1 MADDLEA
8 IVSIPWDL
16 EGESCPSNVD
26 EELALLEHEETC
38 EDIFPYNFE
47 IALSFIDENEAA
59 MEEEIADAVSE
70 ISGEKNFP
78 CESCDKICKSKGGL
92 ARHRNA
98 KHRRRTA
105 KEKENVSS
113 SNISLTKEELKS
125 IVDKVKKKIKDDA
138 FWDSEMTSNMASIT
152 SNDSLYNNILPIY
165 ERFCRK
171 LNQDSFLTDFYELI
185 PNSSGLLQ
193 SENKQLCSLI
203 MILIPD
209 HLVLLSKGVCT
220 VNDQEAA
227 VASTSSGRT
236 EILSRLDENERGP
249 LSYIAGYVLSNLK
262 KKSKNKPNDELQ
274 IILEHMTNSGE
285 ENRYIEARS
294 RGGLVTPCED
304 LVKLLEVVEILFRQ
318 FIEKQP
324 TVVKSIPCDK
334 LCNDAIGSPL
344 LKSLWDNIM
353 QGCGN
358 NISKQTGK
366 LCLEN
371 IVKLYLSVRSFSYA
385 KDYISKFK
393 MQQKAKKSKGL
404 RKELKK
410 YSESKK

>member
-1 MADDLEA
+1 M
-8 IVSIPWDL
+8 
-16 EGESCPSNVD
+16 ND
-26 EELALLEHEETC
+26 E
-38 EDIFPYNFE
+38 
-47 IALSFIDENEAA
+47 
-59 MEEEIADAVSE
+59 
-70 ISGEKNFP
+70 
-78 CESCDKICKSKGGL
+78 
-92 ARHRNA
+92 
-98 KHRRRTA
+98 
-105 KEKENVSS
+105 
-113 SNISLTKEELKS
+113 
-125 IVDKVKKKIKDDA
+125 
-138 FWDSEMTSNMASIT
+138 
-152 SNDSLYNNILPIY
+152 
-165 ERFCRK
+165 
-171 LNQDSFLTDFYELI
+171 
-185 PNSSGLLQ
+185 
-193 SENKQLCSLI
+193 
-203 MILIPD
+203 
-209 HLVLLSKGVCT
+209 
-220 VNDQEAA
+220 EAA
-227 VASTSSGRT
+227 VASTSSGQT

-249 LSYIAGYVLSNLK
+249 LSYIPGYVLSNLK

-334 LCNDAIGSPL
+334 LCNDAIDSPL

-358 NISKQTGK
+358 NVSKQTGK

-371 IVKLYLSVRSFSYA
+371 IVKLYLRVCSFSYA

-393 MQQKAKKSKGL
+393 IQQKAKKSKGL

>member
-16 EGESCPSNVD
+16 EGESSSTNVD
-26 EELALLEHEETC
+26 EELALLEHEQTC

-92 ARHRNA
+92 TRHKNA
-98 KHRRRTA
+98 KHGNRSTA
-105 KEKENVSS
+105 GKDNVSS
-113 SNISLTKEELKS
+113 SNISLTKESLKS
-125 IVDKVKKKIKDDA
+125 IVDKVKRKIKDDT

-152 SNDSLYNNILPIY
+152 SNDSLYNEILPIY

-171 LNQDSFLTDFYELI
+171 INQDSFLTDFYELI
-185 PNSSGLLQ
+185 PNSSCLLQ

-209 HLVLLSKGVCT
+209 HLVSLSKGVCNI
-220 VNDQEAA
+220 NDQELAI
-227 VASTSSGRT
+227 ASTSSAQT
-236 EILSRLDENERGP
+236 EICSRLDENEHGP

-262 KKSKNKPNDELQ
+262 RKSKNKSNDELQ
-274 IILEHMTNSGE
+274 IVLEHMINSGL
-285 ENRYIEARS
+285 ENAYIEARS

-318 FIEKQP
+318 CIGKQP
-324 TVVKSIPCDK
+324 TVKNIPCDK
-334 LCNDAIGSPL
+334 LCNDAIDSPL
-344 LKSLWDNIM
+344 IKSLWDNIM

-358 NISKQTGK
+358 NISKQTSK

-371 IVKLYLSVRSFSYA
+371 IIKLYLRVRSFSYA
-385 KDYISKFK
+385 KDVISKFK
-393 MQQKAKKSKGL
+393 IQQKAKKSKGL

-410 YSESKK
+410 YSEDKQ

>member
-16 EGESCPSNVD
+16 EGESCSTNVD

-38 EDIFPYNFE
+38 EDVFPYNFE

-92 ARHRNA
+92 TRHKNA
-98 KHRRRTA
+98 KHGNISTA
-105 KEKENVSS
+105 GKDNGSS
-113 SNISLTKEELKS
+113 SNISLTKEDLKS
-125 IVDKVKKKIKDDA
+125 IVDKVKKKIKDDT

-152 SNDSLYNNILPIY
+152 SNDSLYNEILPIY
-165 ERFCRK
+165 ERFRRK

-185 PNSSGLLQ
+185 PNSSCLLQ
-193 SENKQLCSLI
+193 SENEQLCSLI

-209 HLVLLSKGVCT
+209 HLVSLSKGVS
-220 VNDQEAA
+220 NINYQEPAI
-227 VASTSSGRT
+227 ASTSSVQT
-236 EILSRLDENERGP
+236 EISSRLDENERGP

-262 KKSKNKPNDELQ
+262 RKSKNKHNDELQ
-274 IILEHMTNSGE
+274 IILEHMINSGL
-285 ENRYIEARS
+285 ENAYIEARS

-318 FIEKQP
+318 FIGNQP
-324 TVVKSIPCDK
+324 TVKSIPCDK
-334 LCNDAIGSPL
+334 LCNDAIDSTL
-344 LKSLWDNIM
+344 IKSLWDNII

-358 NISKQTGK
+358 NISKQTSK

-371 IVKLYLSVRSFSYA
+371 IVKLYLRVRSFSYA
-385 KDYISKFK
+385 KDIISKFK
-393 MQQKAKKSKGL
+393 IQQKAKKSKGL

-410 YSESKK
+410 YSEDKQ

>member
-8 IVSIPWDL
+8 IVSIPCDL
-16 EGESCPSNVD
+16 EGESCSTNVD

-38 EDIFPYNFE
+38 EDVFPYNFE

-70 ISGEKNFP
+70 ISGEKTFP

-92 ARHRNA
+92 TRHKNA
-98 KHRRRTA
+98 KHGNRSTVG
-105 KEKENVSS
+105 KDNVSS
-113 SNISLTKEELKS
+113 SNISLTKEDLKS
-125 IVDKVKKKIKDDA
+125 IVDKVKKKIKDDT
-138 FWDSEMTSNMASIT
+138 FWDSEMTSNMASVT
-152 SNDSLYNNILPIY
+152 SNDSLYNEILPIY
-165 ERFCRK
+165 ERLRRK

-185 PNSSGLLQ
+185 PNSSCLLE
-193 SENKQLCSLI
+193 SENEQLCGHI

-209 HLVLLSKGVCT
+209 HLVSLSKGVSNI
-220 VNDQEAA
+220 NDQEPAI
-227 VASTSSGRT
+227 ASTSSVQT
-236 EILSRLDENERGP
+236 EISSRLDENERGP

-262 KKSKNKPNDELQ
+262 RKSKNKHNDELQ
-274 IILEHMTNSGE
+274 IILEHMINSGL
-285 ENRYIEARS
+285 ENAYIEARS

-318 FIEKQP
+318 FIGNQP
-324 TVVKSIPCDK
+324 TVKNIPCDK
-334 LCNDAIGSPL
+334 LCNDANDSTLI
-344 LKSLWDNIM
+344 KSLWDNVI

-358 NISKQTGK
+358 NKSKQTSK

-371 IVKLYLSVRSFSYA
+371 IVKLYLRVRSFSYA
-385 KDYISKFK
+385 KDIISKFK
-393 MQQKAKKSKGL
+393 IQQKAKKRKGL

-410 YSESKK
+410 YSEDKQ

>member
-16 EGESCPSNVD
+16 EGESCSTNVD

-38 EDIFPYNFE
+38 EDVFPYNFE

-92 ARHRNA
+92 TRHKNA
-98 KHRRRTA
+98 KHGNRSTA
-105 KEKENVSS
+105 GKDNVSS
-113 SNISLTKEELKS
+113 SNISLTKEDLKS
-125 IVDKVKKKIKDDA
+125 IVDKVKKKIKDDT

-152 SNDSLYNNILPIY
+152 SNDSLYNEILPIY
-165 ERFCRK
+165 ERFRRK

-185 PNSSGLLQ
+185 PNSSCLLQ
-193 SENKQLCSLI
+193 SENEQLCSLI

-209 HLVLLSKGVCT
+209 HLVSLSKGVSNI
-220 VNDQEAA
+220 NDQEPAI
-227 VASTSSGRT
+227 ASTSSVQT
-236 EILSRLDENERGP
+236 EISSRLDENERGP

-262 KKSKNKPNDELQ
+262 RKSKNKHNDELQ
-274 IILEHMTNSGE
+274 IILEHMINSGL
-285 ENRYIEARS
+285 ENAYIEARS

-318 FIEKQP
+318 FIGNQP
-324 TVVKSIPCDK
+324 TVKNIPCDK
-334 LCNDAIGSPL
+334 LCNDAIDSTL
-344 LKSLWDNIM
+344 IKSLWDNII

-358 NISKQTGK
+358 NISKQTSK

-371 IVKLYLSVRSFSYA
+371 IVKLYLRVRSFSYA
-385 KDYISKFK
+385 KDIISKFK
-393 MQQKAKKSKGL
+393 IQQKAKKSKGL

-410 YSESKK
+410 YSEDKQ

>member
-1 MADDLEA
+1 M
-8 IVSIPWDL
+8 
-16 EGESCPSNVD
+16 
-26 EELALLEHEETC
+26 EHEETC
-38 EDIFPYNFE
+38 EDVFPYNFE

-92 ARHRNA
+92 TRHKNA
-98 KHRRRTA
+98 KHGNISTA
-105 KEKENVSS
+105 GKDNVSS
-113 SNISLTKEELKS
+113 SNISLTKEDLKS
-125 IVDKVKKKIKDDA
+125 IVDKVKKKIKDDT

-152 SNDSLYNNILPIY
+152 SNDSLYNEILPIY
-165 ERFCRK
+165 ERFRRK

-185 PNSSGLLQ
+185 PNSSCLLQ
-193 SENKQLCSLI
+193 SENEQLCSLI

-209 HLVLLSKGVCT
+209 HLVSLSKGVS
-220 VNDQEAA
+220 NINYQEPAI
-227 VASTSSGRT
+227 ASTSSVQT
-236 EILSRLDENERGP
+236 EISSRLDENERGP

-262 KKSKNKPNDELQ
+262 RKSKNKHNDELQ
-274 IILEHMTNSGE
+274 IILEHMINSGL
-285 ENRYIEARS
+285 ENAYIEARS

-318 FIEKQP
+318 FIGNQP
-324 TVVKSIPCDK
+324 TVKNIPCDK
-334 LCNDAIGSPL
+334 LCNDAIDSTL
-344 LKSLWDNIM
+344 IKSLWDNII

-358 NISKQTGK
+358 NISKQTSK

-371 IVKLYLSVRSFSYA
+371 IVKLYLRVRSFSYA
-385 KDYISKFK
+385 KDIISKFK
-393 MQQKAKKSKGL
+393 IQQKAKKSKGL

-410 YSESKK
+410 YSEDKQ

>member
-16 EGESCPSNVD
+16 EGESCSTNVD

-38 EDIFPYNFE
+38 EDVFPYNFE

-59 MEEEIADAVSE
+59 VEEEIADAVSE

-92 ARHRNA
+92 TRHKNA
-98 KHRRRTA
+98 KHGNRSTA
-105 KEKENVSS
+105 GKDNVSS
-113 SNISLTKEELKS
+113 SNISLTKEDLKS
-125 IVDKVKKKIKDDA
+125 IVDKVKKKIKDDT

-152 SNDSLYNNILPIY
+152 SNDSLYNEILPIY
-165 ERFCRK
+165 ERFRRK

-185 PNSSGLLQ
+185 PNSSCLLQ
-193 SENKQLCSLI
+193 SENEQLCSLI

-209 HLVLLSKGVCT
+209 HLVSLSKGVSNI
-220 VNDQEAA
+220 NDQEPAI
-227 VASTSSGRT
+227 ASTSSVQT
-236 EILSRLDENERGP
+236 EISSRLDENERGP

-262 KKSKNKPNDELQ
+262 RKSKNKHNDELQ
-274 IILEHMTNSGE
+274 IILEHMINSGL
-285 ENRYIEARS
+285 ENAYIEARS

-318 FIEKQP
+318 FIGNQP
-324 TVVKSIPCDK
+324 TVKNIPCDK
-334 LCNDAIGSPL
+334 LCNDAIDSTL
-344 LKSLWDNIM
+344 IKSLWDNII

-358 NISKQTGK
+358 NISKQTSK

-371 IVKLYLSVRSFSYA
+371 IVKLYLRVRSFSYA
-385 KDYISKFK
+385 KDIISKFK
-393 MQQKAKKSKGL
+393 IQQKAKKSKGL

-410 YSESKK
+410 YSEDKQ

>member
-1 MADDLEA
+1 MTDDLEA

-16 EGESCPSNVD
+16 EGESCSTNVD

-38 EDIFPYNFE
+38 EDVFPYNFE
-47 IALSFIDENEAA
+47 IALSFIDEHEAA

-92 ARHRNA
+92 TRHKNA
-98 KHRRRTA
+98 KHGNRSTA
-105 KEKENVSS
+105 GKDNVSS
-113 SNISLTKEELKS
+113 SNISLTKEDLKS
-125 IVDKVKKKIKDDA
+125 IVDKVKKKIKDDT

-152 SNDSLYNNILPIY
+152 SNDSLYNEILPIY
-165 ERFCRK
+165 ERFRRK

-185 PNSSGLLQ
+185 PNSSCLLQ
-193 SENKQLCSLI
+193 SENEQLCSLI

-209 HLVLLSKGVCT
+209 HLVSLSKGVSNI
-220 VNDQEAA
+220 NDQEPAIA
-227 VASTSSGRT
+227 NASSVQT
-236 EILSRLDENERGP
+236 EISSRLDENERGP
-249 LSYIAGYVLSNLK
+249 LCYIAGYVLSNLK
-262 KKSKNKPNDELQ
+262 RKSKNKHNDELQ
-274 IILEHMTNSGE
+274 IILEHMINSGL
-285 ENRYIEARS
+285 ENAYIEARS

-318 FIEKQP
+318 FIGNQP
-324 TVVKSIPCDK
+324 TVKNIPCDK
-334 LCNDAIGSPL
+334 LCNDATDSTLI
-344 LKSLWDNIM
+344 KSLWDNII

-358 NISKQTGK
+358 NVSKQTSK

-371 IVKLYLSVRSFSYA
+371 IVKLYLRVRSFSYA
-385 KDYISKFK
+385 KDIISKFK
-393 MQQKAKKSKGL
+393 IQQKAKKSKGL

-410 YSESKK
+410 YSEDKQ

>member
-16 EGESCPSNVD
+16 EGESCSTNVD

-38 EDIFPYNFE
+38 EDVFPYNFE

-92 ARHRNA
+92 TRHKNA
-98 KHRRRTA
+98 KHGNRSTA
-105 KEKENVSS
+105 GKDNVSS
-113 SNISLTKEELKS
+113 SNISLTKEDLKS
-125 IVDKVKKKIKDDA
+125 IVDKVKKKIKDDT

-152 SNDSLYNNILPIY
+152 SNDSLYNEILPIY
-165 ERFCRK
+165 ERFRRK

-185 PNSSGLLQ
+185 PNSSCLLQ
-193 SENKQLCSLI
+193 SENEQLCSLI

-209 HLVLLSKGVCT
+209 HLVSLSKGVSNI
-220 VNDQEAA
+220 NDQEPAI
-227 VASTSSGRT
+227 ASTSSVQT
-236 EILSRLDENERGP
+236 EISSRLDENERGP

-262 KKSKNKPNDELQ
+262 RKSKNKHNDELQ
-274 IILEHMTNSGE
+274 IILEHMINSGL
-285 ENRYIEARS
+285 ENAYIEARS

-318 FIEKQP
+318 FIGNQP
-324 TVVKSIPCDK
+324 TVKNIPCDK
-334 LCNDAIGSPL
+334 LCNDAIDSTL
-344 LKSLWDNIM
+344 IKSLWDNII

-358 NISKQTGK
+358 NISKQTSK

-371 IVKLYLSVRSFSYA
+371 IVKLYLRVFVAFR
-385 KDYISKFK
+385 
-393 MQQKAKKSKGL
+393 MQKTS
-404 RKELKK
+404 
-410 YSESKK
+410 

>member
-16 EGESCPSNVD
+16 EGESCSTNVD

-38 EDIFPYNFE
+38 EDVFPYNFE

-92 ARHRNA
+92 TRHKNA
-98 KHRRRTA
+98 KHGNISTA
-105 KEKENVSS
+105 GKDNVSS
-113 SNISLTKEELKS
+113 SNISLTKEDLKS
-125 IVDKVKKKIKDDA
+125 IVDKVKKKIKDDT

-152 SNDSLYNNILPIY
+152 SNDSLYNEILPIY
-165 ERFCRK
+165 ERFRRK

-185 PNSSGLLQ
+185 PNWSCLLQ
-193 SENKQLCSLI
+193 SENEQLCSLI

-209 HLVLLSKGVCT
+209 HLVSLSKGVS
-220 VNDQEAA
+220 NINYQEPAI
-227 VASTSSGRT
+227 ASTSSVQT
-236 EILSRLDENERGP
+236 EISSRLDENERGP

-262 KKSKNKPNDELQ
+262 RKSKNKHNDELQ
-274 IILEHMTNSGE
+274 IILEHMINSGL
-285 ENRYIEARS
+285 ENAYIEARS

-318 FIEKQP
+318 FIGNQP
-324 TVVKSIPCDK
+324 TVKSIPCDK
-334 LCNDAIGSPL
+334 LCNDAIDSTL
-344 LKSLWDNIM
+344 IKSLWDNII

-358 NISKQTGK
+358 NISKQTSK

-371 IVKLYLSVRSFSYA
+371 IVKLYLRVRSFSYA
-385 KDYISKFK
+385 KDIISKFK
-393 MQQKAKKSKGL
+393 IQQKAKKSKGL

-410 YSESKK
+410 YSEDKQ